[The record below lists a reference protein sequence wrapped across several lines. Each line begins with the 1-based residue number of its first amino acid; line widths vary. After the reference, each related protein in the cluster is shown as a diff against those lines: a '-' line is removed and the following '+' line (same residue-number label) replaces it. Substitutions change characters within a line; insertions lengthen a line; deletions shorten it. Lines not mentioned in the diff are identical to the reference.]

1 MLKTKLLR
9 YQRIHKM
16 VQDRVTLLS
25 SIKALAHVEED
36 ETAYDDEIELLI
48 QNAIVRMKMAGVQ
61 NAILGQDDKGKIV
74 TVGSFKVGSI
84 RVGELLVQK
93 YSYTTAL
100 EYIATIV
107 KMGLYQ
113 DGTGAYYDTLSDIAK
128 ELLTTM
134 YYAADDLA
142 DDSDNNKQQG

>member
-1 MLKTKLLR
+1 
-9 YQRIHKM
+9 M

-25 SIKALAHVEED
+25 SVKALAHVEED

-48 QNAIVRMKMAGVQ
+48 QNAVVRMKMAGVQ
-61 NAILGQDDKGKIV
+61 SAILGQDDKGEIV
-74 TVGSFKVGSI
+74 TVGNFKVGTI
-84 RVGELLVQK
+84 KVGELIVQK
-93 YSYTTAL
+93 YSYATTL

-113 DGTGAYYDTLSDIAK
+113 DATGAYYDTLSDIAK

-134 YYAADDLA
+134 YYAADDS
-142 DDSDNNKQQG
+142 DDSTENDK

>member
-1 MLKTKLLR
+1 
-9 YQRIHKM
+9 M

-48 QNAIVRMKMAGVQ
+48 QNAVVRMKMAGVQ
-61 NAILGQDDKGKIV
+61 SAILGQDDKGKIV
-74 TVGSFKVGSI
+74 TVGNFKVGSI
-84 RVGELLVQK
+84 KVGELIVQK
-93 YSYTTAL
+93 YRYTTAL

-113 DGTGAYYDTLSDIAK
+113 DGTGAYYNTLSDIAK

-134 YYAADDLA
+134 YYAADDSS
-142 DDSDNNKQQG
+142 DSL

>member
-1 MLKTKLLR
+1 
-9 YQRIHKM
+9 M

-25 SIKALAHVEED
+25 SVKALAHVEED

-48 QNAIVRMKMAGVQ
+48 QNAVVRMKMAGVQ
-61 NAILGQDDKGKIV
+61 SAILGQDDKGKIV
-74 TVGSFKVGSI
+74 TVGNFKVGSI
-84 RVGELLVQK
+84 KVGELIVQK
-93 YSYTTAL
+93 YSYNTVL

-113 DGTGAYYDTLSDIAK
+113 DGTGAYYNTLSDIAK

-134 YYAADDLA
+134 YYAADDSA
-142 DDSDNNKQQG
+142 DGSENDQ

>member
-1 MLKTKLLR
+1 
-9 YQRIHKM
+9 M
-16 VQDRVTLLS
+16 VQDRITLLS

-48 QNAIVRMKMAGVQ
+48 QNAVVRMKMAGVQ
-61 NAILGQDDKGKIV
+61 SAILGQDDKGKIV
-74 TVGSFKVGSI
+74 TVGNFKVGSI
-84 RVGELLVQK
+84 KVGELIVK
-93 YSYTTAL
+93 KHSYMAAL

-113 DGTGAYYDTLSDIAK
+113 DGTGAYYNTLSDIAK

-134 YYAADDLA
+134 YYAADDSA
-142 DDSDNNKQQG
+142 DDSADGLENDKQ

>member
-1 MLKTKLLR
+1 
-9 YQRIHKM
+9 M

-48 QNAIVRMKMAGVQ
+48 QNAVVRMKMAGVKS
-61 NAILGQDDKGKIV
+61 AILGHDDNGKIV
-74 TVGSFKVGSI
+74 TVGNFKVGSI
-84 RVGELLVQK
+84 KVGELIVQK

-113 DGTGAYYDTLSDIAK
+113 DGTGAYYNTLSDIAK

-134 YYAADDLA
+134 YYAADDSA
-142 DDSDNNKQQG
+142 DDSADGLQNDK

>member
-1 MLKTKLLR
+1 
-9 YQRIHKM
+9 M

-25 SIKALAHVEED
+25 SVKALAHVEEA

-48 QNAIVRMKMAGVQ
+48 QNAVIRMKMAGVK
-61 NAILGQDDKGKIV
+61 NAILGQDAKGEIV
-74 TVGSFKVGSI
+74 TVGTFKVGSI
-84 RVGELLVQK
+84 RVGELIVQK

-142 DDSDNNKQQG
+142 DDSDNDKQQG

>member
-1 MLKTKLLR
+1 MLMLNPKLLR

-61 NAILGQDDKGKIV
+61 NAIVGQDAKGEIV
-74 TVGSFKVGSI
+74 TVGNFKVGSI
-84 RVGELLVQK
+84 KVGELIVQK

-113 DGTGAYYDTLSDIAK
+113 DGTGAYYNTLSDIAK

-134 YYAADDLA
+134 YYAADDS
-142 DDSDNNKQQG
+142 DDSSENDK

>member
-1 MLKTKLLR
+1 MLKTALKLLR
-9 YQRIHKM
+9 YQRILKM

-25 SIKALAHVEED
+25 SVKALAHVEED

-61 NAILGQDDKGKIV
+61 NAILGQDDKGEIV
-74 TVGSFKVGSI
+74 TVGNFKVGTI
-84 RVGELLVQK
+84 KVGELIVQK

-113 DGTGAYYDTLSDIAK
+113 DGTGAYYSTLSDIAK

-134 YYAADDLA
+134 YYAADDSA
-142 DDSDNNKQQG
+142 DNEE

>member
-1 MLKTKLLR
+1 
-9 YQRIHKM
+9 M

-25 SIKALAHVEED
+25 SVKALAHVEED

-48 QNAIVRMKMAGVQ
+48 QNAVVRMKMAGVQ
-61 NAILGQDDKGKIV
+61 SAILGQDDKGKIV
-74 TVGSFKVGSI
+74 TVGNFKVGSI
-84 RVGELLVQK
+84 KVGELIVQK
-93 YSYTTAL
+93 YSYDTTAL

-113 DGTGAYYDTLSDIAK
+113 DGTGAYYNTLSDIAK

-134 YYAADDLA
+134 YYAADDSA
-142 DDSDNNKQQG
+142 DDSADGLQNDK

>member
-1 MLKTKLLR
+1 MV
-9 YQRIHKM
+9 Q

-25 SIKALAHVEED
+25 SVKALAHVEED

-61 NAILGQDDKGKIV
+61 NAILGQDAKGEIV
-74 TVGSFKVGSI
+74 TVGNFKVGSI
-84 RVGELLVQK
+84 KVGELIVQK
-93 YSYTTAL
+93 YNYTTAL

-134 YYAADDLA
+134 YYAADDS
-142 DDSDNNKQQG
+142 DDSSENDK

>member
-1 MLKTKLLR
+1 
-9 YQRIHKM
+9 M

-25 SIKALAHVEED
+25 SIKSLAHVEED

-48 QNAIVRMKMAGVQ
+48 QNAVVRMKMAGVQ
-61 NAILGQDDKGKIV
+61 SAILGQDDKGKIV
-74 TVGSFKVGSI
+74 TVGNFKVGSI
-84 RVGELLVQK
+84 KVGELIVQK
-93 YSYTTAL
+93 YRYTTAL

-113 DGTGAYYDTLSDIAK
+113 DGTGAYYNTLSDIAK

-134 YYAADDLA
+134 YYAADDSA
-142 DDSDNNKQQG
+142 DGSENDKQQD

>member
-1 MLKTKLLR
+1 
-9 YQRIHKM
+9 M

-48 QNAIVRMKMAGVQ
+48 QNAVVRMKMAGVKS
-61 NAILGQDDKGKIV
+61 AILGRDDNGKIV
-74 TVGSFKVGSI
+74 TVGNFKVGEAK
-84 RVGELLVQK
+84 VGGLIVK
-93 YSYTTAL
+93 KHSYTTAL

-113 DGTGAYYDTLSDIAK
+113 DGTGAYYNTLSDIAK

-134 YYAADDLA
+134 YYAADDSA
-142 DDSDNNKQQG
+142 DGL

>member
-1 MLKTKLLR
+1 
-9 YQRIHKM
+9 M

-25 SIKALAHVEED
+25 SIKALVHVEED

-48 QNAIVRMKMAGVQ
+48 QNAVIRMKMAGVQ
-61 NAILGQDDKGKIV
+61 NAILGQDDRGEIV
-74 TVGSFKVGSI
+74 TVGNFKVGTI
-84 RVGELLVQK
+84 KVGELLVQK

-113 DGTGAYYDTLSDIAK
+113 DGTGAYYNTLSDIAK

-134 YYAADDLA
+134 YYAADDS
-142 DDSDNNKQQG
+142 SDESENDK

>member
-1 MLKTKLLR
+1 
-9 YQRIHKM
+9 M

-48 QNAIVRMKMAGVQ
+48 QNAVVRMKMAGVQ
-61 NAILGQDDKGKIV
+61 SAILGQDDKGKIV
-74 TVGSFKVGSI
+74 TVGNFKVGSI
-84 RVGELLVQK
+84 KVGELIVQK
-93 YSYTTAL
+93 YSYTTVL

-113 DGTGAYYDTLSDIAK
+113 DGTGAYYNTLSDIAK

-134 YYAADDLA
+134 YYAADDSA
-142 DDSDNNKQQG
+142 DGTENDK

>member
-1 MLKTKLLR
+1 MLMQKTKLLR
-9 YQRIHKM
+9 CQRIHKM

-25 SIKALAHVEED
+25 SVKALAHVEED

-48 QNAIVRMKMAGVQ
+48 QTAVVRMKMAGVQ
-61 NAILGQDDKGKIV
+61 NAILGQDAKGKIV
-74 TVGSFKVGSI
+74 TVGTFKVGSI
-84 RVGELLVQK
+84 RVGELIVQK

-100 EYIATIV
+100 EYIVTIV

-134 YYAADDLA
+134 YYAADDS
-142 DDSDNNKQQG
+142 DDSSENDK

>member
-1 MLKTKLLR
+1 
-9 YQRIHKM
+9 M

-25 SIKALAHVEED
+25 SVKALAHVEED

-48 QNAIVRMKMAGVQ
+48 QNAVVRMKMAGVSS
-61 NAILGQDDKGKIV
+61 AILGQDDKGKIV
-74 TVGSFKVGSI
+74 TVGNFKVGSI
-84 RVGELLVQK
+84 KVGELIVQK
-93 YSYTTAL
+93 YSYTIAL

-113 DGTGAYYDTLSDIAK
+113 DGTGAYYNTLSDIAK

-134 YYAADDLA
+134 YYAADDSA
-142 DDSDNNKQQG
+142 DGSADGL

>member
-1 MLKTKLLR
+1 
-9 YQRIHKM
+9 M

-48 QNAIVRMKMAGVQ
+48 QTAVVRMKMAGVQ
-61 NAILGQDDKGKIV
+61 SAILGQDDKGEIV
-74 TVGSFKVGSI
+74 TVGNFKVGSI
-84 RVGELLVQK
+84 KVGELLVQK
-93 YSYTTAL
+93 YSSTTAL
-100 EYIATIV
+100 AYIATIV

-134 YYAADDLA
+134 YYAADDS
-142 DDSDNNKQQG
+142 SDESENDK

>member
-1 MLKTKLLR
+1 
-9 YQRIHKM
+9 M

-48 QNAIVRMKMAGVQ
+48 QTAVIRMKMAGVQ
-61 NAILGQDDKGKIV
+61 NAILGQDDRGEIV
-74 TVGSFKVGSI
+74 TVGNFKVGTI
-84 RVGELLVQK
+84 KVGELLVQK

-113 DGTGAYYDTLSDIAK
+113 DGTGAYYNTLSDIAK

-134 YYAADDLA
+134 YYAADDS
-142 DDSDNNKQQG
+142 DDSSENDK

>member
-1 MLKTKLLR
+1 
-9 YQRIHKM
+9 M

-48 QNAIVRMKMAGVQ
+48 QNAVVRMKMAGVSS
-61 NAILGQDDKGKIV
+61 AILGQDDKGKIV
-74 TVGSFKVGSI
+74 TVGNFKVGSI
-84 RVGELLVQK
+84 KVGELIVQK
-93 YSYTTAL
+93 YSYNTAL

-113 DGTGAYYDTLSDIAK
+113 DGTGAYYNTLSDIAK

-134 YYAADDLA
+134 YYAADDSA
-142 DDSDNNKQQG
+142 DGSENDQ

>member
-1 MLKTKLLR
+1 MV
-9 YQRIHKM
+9 Q

-25 SIKALAHVEED
+25 SVKALAHVEED

-48 QNAIVRMKMAGVQ
+48 QTAVVRMKMAGVQ
-61 NAILGQDDKGKIV
+61 NPILGQTDKGEIV
-74 TVGSFKVGSI
+74 TVGNFKVGSI
-84 RVGELLVQK
+84 KVGELIVQK

-134 YYAADDLA
+134 YYAADDSA
-142 DDSDNNKQQG
+142 DDYETDK

>member
-1 MLKTKLLR
+1 
-9 YQRIHKM
+9 M

-48 QNAIVRMKMAGVQ
+48 QNAVVRMKMAGISST
-61 NAILGQDDKGKIV
+61 ILGQDDKGKIV
-74 TVGSFKVGSI
+74 TVGNFKVGEAK
-84 RVGELLVQK
+84 VGELIVK
-93 YSYTTAL
+93 KHSYATAL

-113 DGTGAYYDTLSDIAK
+113 DGTGAYYNTLSDIAK

-134 YYAADDLA
+134 YYAADDSEN
-142 DDSDNNKQQG
+142 DK

>member
-1 MLKTKLLR
+1 
-9 YQRIHKM
+9 M

-48 QNAIVRMKMAGVQ
+48 QNAVVRMKMAGVQ
-61 NAILGQDDKGKIV
+61 SAILGKDDKGKIV
-74 TVGSFKVGSI
+74 TVGNFKVGSI
-84 RVGELLVQK
+84 KVGELIVQK
-93 YSYTTAL
+93 HSYATAL

-113 DGTGAYYDTLSDIAK
+113 DGTSAYYNTLSDIAK

-134 YYAADDLA
+134 YYAADDST
-142 DDSDNNKQQG
+142 DGSENND

>member
-1 MLKTKLLR
+1 
-9 YQRIHKM
+9 M

-25 SIKALAHVEED
+25 SIKALAHIEED

-48 QNAIVRMKMAGVQ
+48 QTAVVRMKMAGVRS
-61 NAILGQDDKGKIV
+61 AILGQDDTGKIV
-74 TVGSFKVGSI
+74 TVGNFKVGSI
-84 RVGELLVQK
+84 KVGELIVQK

-113 DGTGAYYDTLSDIAK
+113 DGTGAYYSTLSDIAK

-134 YYAADDLA
+134 YYAADDS
-142 DDSDNNKQQG
+142 DDGL

>member
-1 MLKTKLLR
+1 MV
-9 YQRIHKM
+9 QE

-25 SIKALAHVEED
+25 SVKALAHVEED

-48 QNAIVRMKMAGVQ
+48 QTAVVRMKMAGVQ
-61 NAILGQDDKGKIV
+61 SAILGQDDSGEIV
-74 TVGSFKVGSI
+74 TVGNFKVGSI
-84 RVGELLVQK
+84 KVGELIVQK

-107 KMGLYQ
+107 KLGLYQ
-113 DGTGAYYDTLSDIAK
+113 DGTGAYYNTLSDIAK

-134 YYAADDLA
+134 YYAADDS
-142 DDSDNNKQQG
+142 DDSSENDE